1 MASTVVLIHGVL
13 MSGREM
19 SLLRFR
25 LRRDGFNVRQYRYE
39 SRRYTPVENA
49 QALQQALI
57 DWQLEG
63 TVHFVAHSLG
73 GIVLAHFFNRY
84 QWRHPGRV
92 VLLGVPLRGS
102 SVARRLS
109 HSPWGRW
116 LLGCSLVDG
125 LLQQAPPWPGARKTL
140 MIAGIWGLGLGQ
152 VLSLGR
158 LPGPSDGVVRLCE
171 VEDAAITDR
180 LILPVN
186 HTQLVVSSRVARAIA
201 KFLSPGPSA

>member
-25 LRRDGFNVRQYRYE
+25 LRRGGFHVRQFRYK
-39 SRRYTPVENA
+39 SRRYTPAENA

-73 GIVLAHFFNRY
+73 GIVLAHFFNRC

-102 SVARRLS
+102 SVARHLS
-109 HSPWGRW
+109 RSGWGRW
-116 LLGCSLVDG
+116 LLGYSLVDG

-171 VEDAAITDR
+171 VEDAAITDH
-180 LILPVN
+180 LVLPVN
-186 HTQLVVSSRVARAIA
+186 HTQLVVSSRVARAIV
-201 KFLSPGPSA
+201 KFLNPGLSA